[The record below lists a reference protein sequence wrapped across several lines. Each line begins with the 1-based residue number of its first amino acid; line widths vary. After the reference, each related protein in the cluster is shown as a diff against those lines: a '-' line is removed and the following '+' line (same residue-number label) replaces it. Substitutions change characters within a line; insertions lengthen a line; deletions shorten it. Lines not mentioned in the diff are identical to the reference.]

1 MRATSAMLVVANI
14 AERITHP
21 HAICQQK
28 PLTEICGIVYTFM
41 LSYIYQVLEKG
52 LKKMDN
58 QTLDNEKTTQ
68 HESASKL
75 NLALFFGLCVIAIS
89 ILIVGFFIA
98 RRIPQTLHGNFSGM
112 LMDGSVAVR
121 EFMTDEWEV
130 AGFIGIWEED
140 LIALIES
147 GELDGT
153 FTVFEVERT
162 VFDFDFDRWALESD
176 EPIQVPA
183 PTINE
188 GETTTE
194 YLRVFS
200 RERLKDWLLA
210 RMDS

>member
-1 MRATSAMLVVANI
+1 
-14 AERITHP
+14 
-21 HAICQQK
+21 
-28 PLTEICGIVYTFM
+28 
-41 LSYIYQVLEKG
+41 
-52 LKKMDN
+52 MDN
-58 QTLDNEKTTQ
+58 QTLDNEKTMQ

-75 NLALFFGLCVIAIS
+75 NLALLFGLCVIAIS

-112 LMDGSVAVR
+112 LMDGGVAVR

-130 AGFIGIWEED
+130 ASFIGIWEED

-162 VFDFDFDRWALESD
+162 VFDFDQWSLEPDQRSLESN
-176 EPIQVPA
+176 EPIQVPT